1 MDLII
6 VESNKNLQYISNKI
20 TILNSNS
27 VINTTI
33 CNSIYI
39 HRNIYMCH
47 PLKLTLF
54 LKFETASQHNKSQ
67 LSKGVAC

>member
-20 TILNSNS
+20 TIPYSNS
-27 VINTTI
+27 VINTI
-33 CNSIYI
+33 CNSIHI
-39 HRNIYMCH
+39 HRSIYMCH
-47 PLKLTLF
+47 PLKLPLF